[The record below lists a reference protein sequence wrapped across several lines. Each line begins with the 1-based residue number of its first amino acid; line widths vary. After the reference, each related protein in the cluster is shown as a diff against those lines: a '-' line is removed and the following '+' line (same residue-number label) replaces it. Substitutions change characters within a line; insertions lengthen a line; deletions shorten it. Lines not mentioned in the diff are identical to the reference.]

1 MKRAKLVCTREWC
14 SEWYLHAAVPV
25 IPHMIKLA
33 VKDEAGENNYK
44 TVARKD
50 SDTKNDASSNSCVR

>member
-1 MKRAKLVCTREWC
+1 MCTREWC

-33 VKDEAGENNYK
+33 VKDDAGENNYK

-50 SDTKNDASSNSCVR
+50 SDPKNDASSNSSVR

>member
-1 MKRAKLVCTREWC
+1 VCTREWC

-33 VKDEAGENNYK
+33 VKDEAGEK
-44 TVARKD
+44 ITKPMLEKD
-50 SDTKNDASSNSCVR
+50 SDPKNDASSNSCVR